1 MDVAE
6 CMGGVETPIVVPALL
21 EGSGEGDESE
31 GQEYVGTSLVSGV
44 DCELVGSV
52 DKGSAGLLGG
62 QLV

>member
-31 GQEYVGTSLVSGV
+31 GEEYVSTSLVSGV
-44 DCELVGSV
+44 DWELV
-52 DKGSAGLLGG
+52 DSADSGTSGLLGG